1 MTIGPSGIF
10 KFSWLDFVQAHKIP
24 YTDKG
29 PNTARN
35 HISIKC
41 CFCGSDDPSEH
52 LGLSLNENNPVWGC
66 LRNQKHRGQNVMF
79 LVQKLLNCSKAV
91 AAQEVARFSGG
102 PMKPAL
108 SEVNEP
114 IIQPGDLVLPGYFK
128 PVTQGPGYAD
138 LFWKYLEA
146 RGFMAGHIQE
156 LVNRYRL
163 HSCLIGEWNM
173 RLIIPLFFEGRLMS
187 WTGRSIQKDVE
198 LRYKTLS
205 REAERGYKAK
215 MRSTDLLF
223 DYDNLELGGKALVIC
238 EGPFDAM
245 KVGLYSTRANIRAT
259 CLFTN
264 GISENQMIL
273 LAKLREK
280 YEQFIVL
287 LDPAA
292 ETQSIHVAGELA
304 ALLPRVRRIT
314 LQGGFKDPGD
324 LPMQG
329 VLHLC
334 ASILGDQR

>member
-1 MTIGPSGIF
+1 MF
-10 KFSWLDFVQAHKIP
+10 RFDWLSFIKAHKIP
-24 YTDKG
+24 YVTSG
-29 PNTARN
+29 PNTAKN

-41 CFCGSDDPSEH
+41 CWCGNDDPSEH
-52 LGLSLNENNPVWGC
+52 LGLSLNENAPAWGC

-79 LVQKLLNCSKAV
+79 LVQKLLNCSKAI

-114 IIQPGDLVLPGYFK
+114 IIQPGDLILPTYFK
-128 PVTQGPGYAD
+128 PVTQGPGNTN
-138 LFWKYLEA
+138 LFWQYLEG

-163 HSCLIGEWNM
+163 HCCMIGEWNM
-173 RLIIPLFFEGRLMS
+173 RLLIPLFFEGRLMS
-187 WTGRSIQKDVE
+187 WTGRSIHKDE
-198 LRYKTLS
+198 GLRYKTLS
-205 REAERGYKAK
+205 REAGHGYKAK
-215 MRSTDLLF
+215 MRSADLLF
-223 DYDNLELGGKALVIC
+223 DYDNLELGGKALFIC

-245 KVGLYSTRANIRAT
+245 KVGFYAAKANMRAT

-273 LAKLREK
+273 LAKLRDK

-287 LDPAA
+287 LDPDAQ
-292 ETQSIHVAGELA
+292 TQSMHIAGELA
-304 ALLPRVRRIT
+304 ALLPRVRRVT
-314 LQGGFKDPGD
+314 LEAGFKDPGD

-329 VLHLC
+329 VIHLC
-334 ASILGDQR
+334 AAIATP